1 MTEFQ
6 KEKARHEIQ
15 KMLNWSLNESLT
27 PDGAFKTNPEFFSS
41 VAADFYFGVSFLD
54 AIGFWDP
61 SKQFWTDD
69 EFDNA
74 SALCCKIKQRLA
86 ALGLKAQPAQSA
98 MDRLNGS
105 CAVCP
110 PQ

>member
-27 PDGAFKTNPEFFSS
+27 SDGVFKNGPEFFSS

-54 AIGFWDP
+54 AVGFLDR
-61 SKQFWTDD
+61 SKRFWTDD

-74 SALCCKIKQRLA
+74 SALCCKIKQRLTA
-86 ALGLKAQPAQSA
+86 IGLKAQPAQSA
-98 MDRLNGS
+98 MNRLNGS